1 MLLVPVPWRVQATSV
16 KDQIQH
22 VFKAFD
28 VNMDGFID
36 VDELSRYLAK
46 VCCKIGAAR
55 RRTPPPHTAAH
66 RRTPQCLC

>member
-36 VDELSRYLAK
+36 VDEFSRYLAK
-46 VCCKIGAAR
+46 VCCKIR
-55 RRTPPPHTAAH
+55 SRPPPHAATAH